1 MFSRVSLQDLEL
13 RSVDDIDQRVK
24 AVGYELRS
32 EEMRPNVWVFEE
44 GDAGNRHYHR
54 EQEELYLVLDGRF
67 RMEIEDET
75 IELEPED
82 VVVVPAEAWR
92 QVTALEDGRL
102 FVVGAPNVVDDGIRE
117 GDAEN

>member
-1 MFSRVSLQDLEL
+1 MFSRVNLDDLEL
-13 RSVDDIDQRVK
+13 RTVDDIDQRVK
-24 AVGYELRS
+24 AVGYELQS

-44 GDAGNRHYHR
+44 GDAGNRHHHR

-82 VVVVPAEAWR
+82 VVVVSAEAWR
-92 QVTALEDGRL
+92 RVTALEDGRL
-102 FVVGAPNVVDDGIRE
+102 FVVGAPNVADDGVRE
-117 GDAEN
+117 DDTDE